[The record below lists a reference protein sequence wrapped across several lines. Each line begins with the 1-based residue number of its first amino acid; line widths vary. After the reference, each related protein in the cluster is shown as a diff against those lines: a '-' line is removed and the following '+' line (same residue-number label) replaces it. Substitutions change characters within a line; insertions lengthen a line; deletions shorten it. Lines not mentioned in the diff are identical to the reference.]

1 MEGHGMPKWLIA
13 FLRSRLFGWLFTG
26 VFLAGLLAL
35 VLIALSPFLLVIFG
49 TPAPGGGGENCDPS
63 IYATVNA
70 C

>member
-1 MEGHGMPKWLIA
+1 MPEWLIA
-13 FLRSRLFGWLFTG
+13 FLRSRFFGWLFAG
-26 VFLAGLLAL
+26 VVVAGLLAL

-49 TPAPGGGGENCDPS
+49 THVPGGGGGENCDPS